1 MSEASTFARLE
12 ASAMGQPLRFVH
24 AADLHLERPPAGLA
38 DVPDQLRSLL
48 VDAPYR
54 AAERMFDAAIKEHV
68 DFVVLAGDVVDPL
81 TCGPRGLVFLAE
93 QFQRLA
99 AQGIQV
105 YWAGGPSDDFER
117 WLGAWPLSDNVHRFA
132 PHRVSRIVHTRG
144 NEPLA
149 QILGTSV
156 QQSKKIA
163 ANDFQAARDGLFTVA
178 VAHGAT
184 DAEPLTRQGIDYWAL
199 GGEHDRRTLVGGPIT
214 AHYCGTTQG
223 RLPQESGPR
232 GCTLAQVDESGHV
245 RATFLATDAVRYENP
260 QVAVDD
266 ATTNEQLSAILQD
279 RLLEMAADP
288 FGPDLLIHWT
298 IVGSAAIESELRA
311 GRLSTD
317 LAARLRLENSNKR
330 PLAWT
335 ASVLAER
342 AGETR
347 GDFVSEETVLGE
359 FLRTVAH
366 YADNPEAE
374 LNLEPYLAER
384 HLAGILA
391 GAATIAEPEE
401 RRRLLAEVAQLGL
414 DLLGPREAQA

>member
-1 MSEASTFARLE
+1 
-12 ASAMGQPLRFVH
+12 MGQPLRFIH

-38 DVPDQLRSLL
+38 EVPDMLRSLL

-68 DFVVLAGDVVDPL
+68 DFVVLAGDIIDPL
-81 TCGPRGLVFLAE
+81 ASGPRGLVFLAE

-117 WLGAWPLSDNVHRFA
+117 WLDAWPLSDNVHRFA
-132 PHRVSRIVHTRG
+132 SHRVSKTVHLRG

-149 QILGTSV
+149 QILGTGA
-156 QQSKKIA
+156 QQPKRIA
-163 ANDFQAARDGLFTVA
+163 ASDFQAARDGLFTVA
-178 VAHGAT
+178 LAHGAT
-184 DAEPLTRQGIDYWAL
+184 DVDSLTRQGIDYWAL
-199 GGEHDRRTLVGGPIT
+199 GGEHDRRTLLGGPIT

-223 RLPQESGPR
+223 RVPHESGSR
-232 GCTLAQVDESGHV
+232 GCTLVHVDESRQV

-260 QVAVDD
+260 QVAVDE

-279 RLLEMAADP
+279 RLLELAADP

-298 IVGSAAIESELRA
+298 IVGNAAIESELRR

-317 LAARLRLENSNKR
+317 LAARLRLEQANMR

-335 ASVLAER
+335 VSVVAEN
-342 AGETR
+342 AGQTW
-347 GDFVSEETVLGE
+347 DAFASEETVLGE

-384 HLAGILA
+384 HLAGTLA
-391 GAATIAEPEE
+391 GVATTAEPEE

-414 DLLGPREAQA
+414 DLLGPQEAQA